1 MASLDRQYPQPSAL
15 PLVAGLL
22 LFVIGWLSLL
32 WPQAFLIPPYPSL
45 LRQAAQMK
53 GFFLSSGVFVFL
65 AYAAKM
71 RRDGWV
77 PLALAA
83 VGTAPFLVT
92 AALAVESRAW
102 LTMVL
107 SVVMS
112 VGTIVD
118 MIRPWRYDEQP
129 ARRIP
134 TLSVAMVVVA
144 GTMGTLAFVTPDAY
158 GLPPTA
164 LMHTHLRPLGGAMLA
179 GALVLIA
186 GSVWIRFERVS
197 QIAASI
203 PFATMTIGY
212 AALKTWPRAL
222 SLSLLALG
230 LACERVIFGLL
241 QQRATQRDAQPPS
254 VSQFEM
260 ATEAGAWGFTLLT
273 ALVASVTPDAANRLA
288 LSAVMT
294 FTCLFTAFFY
304 HLVPIGRAGLPRT
317 VFACGV
323 YSLMVA
329 ILVQATGSEQSAYF
343 FVTFLPILPLAWTQ
357 APQMI
362 IVPLAIPLG
371 ALISGLAIESLRGQI
386 LPLDVLTHGLP
397 RVAGLL
403 LVSGFTYLLAKR
415 NLQSRNR
422 IWQAHRSL
430 ETVLTSMGEGLV
442 ATDESGRITLCNPAA
457 AAILGLTPEGILG
470 ESLTTVLPL
479 RREDGTPVSQ
489 STHPMW
495 RAIAGHQV
503 PPARFVIGGHTTL
516 PAAVAATPLGGT
528 NGNHGAII
536 LLRDARAESE
546 VERMREDFF
555 NIASH
560 ELRTP
565 LTVIKG
571 NLEMALED
579 SPPPSLQATIQAAL
593 SSTGRLIRM
602 VNDFLDAARLD
613 HGSVSMR
620 IEVGDLPALVRQ
632 AVDTMRPD
640 AERKGLTI
648 SYQALPE
655 LPVIRLDAERVL
667 QILINLIGNS
677 VRYTQTGRVEISH
690 AIDGKDVETLVR
702 DTGIGIPVEHHD
714 RLFVRFGQVERGLR
728 RGGGGSGLGLYI
740 SRKLAEQMGGT
751 VILKESVPGQ
761 GSVFAL
767 RLPVAAPEPVAVR

>member
-1 MASLDRQYPQPSAL
+1 ML

-22 LFVIGWLSLL
+22 LFVMGWLSLL
-32 WPQAFLIPPYPSL
+32 WPQAYSTAPYPNL
-45 LRQAAQMK
+45 IRQAAQMK
-53 GFFLSSGVFVFL
+53 GFLLSSGVFLFVS
-65 AYAAKM
+65 YAAKM
-71 RRDGWV
+71 RRDGWL
-77 PLALAA
+77 PPALAA
-83 VGTAPFLVT
+83 IGSAPYWVT
-92 AALAVESRAW
+92 AALAFTSGAW
-102 LTMVL
+102 ITFAVVVIVAAGVL
-107 SVVMS
+107 AD
-112 VGTIVD
+112 IV
-118 MIRPWRYDEQP
+118 RPWRYEEKP

-134 TLSVAMVVVA
+134 TLTVVMAVLSLALGIIALVMPEPFALPRDALMRAHLWPLAAALLA
-144 GTMGTLAFVTPDAY
+144 GTALLA
-158 GLPPTA
+158 
-164 LMHTHLRPLGGAMLA
+164 A
-179 GALVLIA
+179 GW
-186 GSVWIRFERVS
+186 VWPKIERVS
-197 QIAASI
+197 QVAGAL
-203 PFATMTIGY
+203 PFA
-212 AALKTWPRAL
+212 ALTGGFVLLGRVPSVL
-222 SLSLLALG
+222 SYGFLALAV
-230 LACERVIFGLL
+230 ACESVVFGFLRR
-241 QQRATQRDAQPPS
+241 RAIHRDAQPPS
-254 VSQFEM
+254 VLQFEI
-260 ATEAGAWGFTLLT
+260 ATEAVAWGFTLLT
-273 ALVASVTPDAANRLA
+273 ALVASVTPDAGHRMT

-294 FTCLFTAFFY
+294 FTCLFTAIFY
-304 HLVPIGRAGLPRT
+304 HVLPIGGAGLSRT
-317 VFACGV
+317 VFASGV

-329 ILVQATGSEQSAYF
+329 ILVQATGSEESPYF

-357 APQMI
+357 APQTI

-371 ALISGLAIESLRGQI
+371 ALIVGLVLEVVRGQI
-386 LPLDVLTHGLP
+386 LPVEVLTQGLP

-457 AAILGLTPEGILG
+457 AAILGLTPKDILG
-470 ESLTTVLPL
+470 ESLTMVLPL

-489 STHPMW
+489 NTHPMW
-495 RAIAGHQV
+495 RAIAGHEV
-503 PPARFVIGGHTTL
+503 PPARFVIAGHVAL

-571 NLEMALED
+571 NLEMALEE
-579 SPPPSLQATIQAAL
+579 SPPPSLQATIQEAL

-613 HGSVSMR
+613 HGVVSMR
-620 IEVGDLPALVRQ
+620 IEVGDLQALVRQ
-632 AVDTMRPD
+632 AVETMRPD

-648 SYQALPE
+648 SYQPPAGLP
-655 LPVIRLDAERVL
+655 LVRLDAERVL

-677 VRYTQTGRVEISH
+677 VRYTQTGRIEISH

-702 DTGIGIPVEHHD
+702 DTGIGIPAEHQD

-751 VILKESVPGQ
+751 VVLKESMPGQ
-761 GSVFAL
+761 GTTFAL
-767 RLPVAAPEPVAVR
+767 RLSVAAPEPVAVR

>member
-1 MASLDRQYPQPSAL
+1 M
-15 PLVAGLL
+15 VAGFL
-22 LFVIGWLSLL
+22 LFVIAWLSLL
-32 WPQAFLIPPYPSL
+32 WPQAFSMPPYPGL
-45 LRQAAQMK
+45 IRQAAQMK
-53 GFFLSSGVFVFL
+53 GFFLSSGVFIFL

-77 PLALAA
+77 PIGLAA
-83 VGTAPFLVT
+83 VGALPFLVT

-102 LTMVL
+102 LPLVVSATMGA
-107 SVVMS
+107 
-112 VGTIVD
+112 GTIID
-118 MIRPWRYDEQP
+118 MIRPWRYEEQP
-129 ARRIP
+129 VRRIP
-134 TLSVAMVVVA
+134 TLSVAMAVLAAAMGILALVA
-144 GTMGTLAFVTPDAY
+144 PETYA
-158 GLPPTA
+158 LPLIA
-164 LMHTHLRPLGGAMLA
+164 LMQVHLRPLGGVMLA
-179 GALVLIA
+179 GVVVLVA
-186 GSVWIRFERVS
+186 GGIWIRFERAT

-203 PFATMTIGY
+203 PFGVVAVGY
-212 AALKTWPRAL
+212 AVLKVWPRAL
-222 SLSLLALG
+222 SVGLLAVA
-230 LACERVIFGLL
+230 LAGERAIFRLL

-260 ATEAGAWGFTLLT
+260 ATEAVVWGFTLLT
-273 ALVASVTPDAANRLA
+273 ALVASVTPDAGHRVT

-294 FTCLFTAFFY
+294 FTCLFTAIFY
-304 HLVPIGRAGLPRT
+304 HVAPIGSAGLSRT
-317 VFACGV
+317 VFASGV

-329 ILVQATGSEQSAYF
+329 VLVQATGSEQSPYF

-357 APQMI
+357 APQTI

-371 ALISGLAIESLRGQI
+371 ALIIGLVVKAFTGQI
-386 LPLDVLTHGLP
+386 LPVEALTQGLP
-397 RVAGLL
+397 RAAGLL

-457 AAILGLTPEGILG
+457 AAILGLTPKDILG

-489 STHPMW
+489 NTHPMW
-495 RAIAGHQV
+495 RAIAGHEV
-503 PPARFVIGGHTTL
+503 PPARFVIAGQVAL

-571 NLEMALED
+571 NLEMAMEESL
-579 SPPPSLQATIQAAL
+579 PPSLQATIQEAL

-613 HGSVSMR
+613 HGAVSMR
-620 IEVGDLPALVRQ
+620 VEVGDLQALVRQ
-632 AVDTMRPD
+632 AVETMRPD

-648 SYQALPE
+648 SYQPPAGLP
-655 LPVIRLDAERVL
+655 LVRQDAERVL

-677 VRYTQTGRVEISH
+677 VRYTQTGRIEISH
-690 AIDGKDVETLVR
+690 EIDGKDVETLVR

-751 VILKESVPGQ
+751 VILKESVSGQ

-767 RLPVAAPEPVAVR
+767 RLPVAAREPVAVR

>member
-1 MASLDRQYPQPSAL
+1 MLERSHPQPSAL

-22 LFVIGWLSLL
+22 LFVVAWISLL
-32 WPQAFLIPPYPSL
+32 SPQAYATAPYPQL
-45 LRQAAQMK
+45 IRQAAQMK
-53 GFFLSSGVFVFL
+53 AFLLSSGVFLFV

-71 RRDGWV
+71 RRDGWL
-77 PLALAA
+77 PIALAA
-83 VGTAPFLVT
+83 IGTAPYWVT
-92 AALAVESRAW
+92 AALAYTSTAW
-102 LTMVL
+102 VTFAVVAVVAGGVL
-107 SVVMS
+107 AD
-112 VGTIVD
+112 IV
-118 MIRPWRYDEQP
+118 RPWRHEEQP

-134 TLSVAMVVVA
+134 TLTAVMAVLGLA
-144 GTMGTLAFVTPDAY
+144 LGTIALILPDPFKLPPDA
-158 GLPPTA
+158 LLRA
-164 LMHTHLRPLGGAMLA
+164 HLRPLAAALLASSVVLAAGCVWPRFEKTSQMVGAAPLVTLA
-179 GALVLIA
+179 GGFVLL
-186 GSVWIRFERVS
+186 GRWPSVFLYG
-197 QIAASI
+197 
-203 PFATMTIGY
+203 T
-212 AALKTWPRAL
+212 
-222 SLSLLALG
+222 LALA
-230 LACERVIFGLL
+230 LACEAILFGFL
-241 QQRATQRDAQPPS
+241 RHRSMQRDAQPPS

-260 ATEAGAWGFTLLT
+260 ATEGVAWGFTLLT
-273 ALVASVTPDAANRLA
+273 TLVASVTPDGSQHVT
-288 LSAVMT
+288 LSVVMT
-294 FTCLFTAFFY
+294 VTCLFTAAFY
-304 HLVPIGRAGLPRT
+304 HLVPIGSAGLTRT
-317 VFACGV
+317 VFASGV
-323 YSLMVA
+323 YSFMVA
-329 ILVQATGSEQSAYF
+329 VLVQATGSERSPYF
-343 FVTFLPILPLAWTQ
+343 FVSFLPILPLAWTQ
-357 APQMI
+357 APQTI
-362 IVPLAIPLG
+362 IVPLAIPMG
-371 ALISGLAIESLRGQI
+371 ALIIGLVLEAVRGQI
-386 LPLDVLTHGLP
+386 LPLEVLTEGLP

-457 AAILGLTPEGILG
+457 ASILGLTPRDIIG

-489 STHPMW
+489 NTHPMW
-495 RAIAGHQV
+495 RALAGHQV
-503 PPARFVIGGHTTL
+503 PPARFVIAGQASL

-571 NLEMALED
+571 NLEMALEEA
-579 SPPPSLQATIQAAL
+579 PAPSLQATIQEAL

-620 IEVGDLPALVRQ
+620 IETGDISALVHQ
-632 AVDTMRPD
+632 AVETMRPD

-648 SYQALPE
+648 TYHRLPN
-655 LPVIRLDAERVL
+655 LPPARLDAERVL

-677 VRYTQTGRVEISH
+677 VRYTQTGTIEISH
-690 AIDGKDVETLVR
+690 AVDGKDVETLVK
-702 DTGIGIPVEHHD
+702 DTGIGIPAEHHD
-714 RLFVRFGQVERGLR
+714 RLFLRFGQVERGLR

-751 VILKESVPGQ
+751 VVLKESVPGQ

-767 RLPVAAPEPVAVR
+767 RLPVAALEPVGVR